1 MYTNPSLIPSVQVG
15 AGIPLQ
21 STSAAVIPSAIP
33 QAGLAPGQIGSVAQS
48 GIPIQSV
55 APVQSI
61 AQTQSMQT
69 VQSGSLLQVPPGTMV
84 PVQVGNS
91 IVQVPTQP
99 VATQQVTTQSIQV
112 PVQSTYQT
120 TSYQPTVENQYIPD
134 DPNTVPAPQYGQTQ
148 TPTLKTLQ
156 PRIIRNQLPPQHKT
170 VTLPAKIVTTRLPPI
185 GPPPTP
191 ELNLNIPPPALP
203 PMETVES
210 VVLPQPVQQVQ
221 TYQSVQQV
229 PVQSIQQVPVQS
241 IQQVPV
247 QSIQQV
253 PVQSVLVSQPVQ
265 VPIQSVVVPQ
275 YQTTSVPL
283 PNYQTA
289 PIVPP
294 SQPRYGST
302 SVVAHY

>member
-33 QAGLAPGQIGSVAQS
+33 QAGLVPGQIGSVAQS

-112 PVQSTYQT
+112 PVQPTYQTTSVQPTYQINSVQPTYQT
-120 TSYQPTVENQYIPD
+120 TSYQPSVENQYIPD

-148 TPTLKTLQ
+148 TPTLKTLK

-229 PVQSIQQVPVQS
+229 PVQS
-241 IQQVPV
+241 
-247 QSIQQV
+247 
-253 PVQSVLVSQPVQ
+253 VLVSQPVQ